1 MPPRWGSNVTDGYFY
16 KYIAPHGAF
25 KFRKIYLKYAA
36 PLLKNDGLL
45 IGSINISLFWS

>member
-1 MPPRWGSNVTDGYFY
+1 MPPRWGSNVTDGYYFY
-16 KYIAPHGAF
+16 KYIAPHGVF

-45 IGSINISLFWS
+45 IGSINI